1 MTLIIKK
8 KMEDK
13 ENKKNYQINEVVFN
27 SIDKLTGSSKE
38 ISETSVNLMSQLTNL
53 FESIE
58 DETCEE
64 ILSDVGKI
72 NDFISYVINISKNEL
87 QEIKTKSKLAIE
99 KADKRKDKI
108 LSLKEEIESLQE
120 EIGNVEEEKQQLIL
134 KVDTM
139 STELV
144 DIYQENQRNETRAEL
159 ESISKKNEKIIK
171 DKYIQQLDDMQKDMD
186 LLKKKN
192 ESYEEGMVKIR
203 RKSIVLEQHNKK
215 LQDELGSK
223 SFQFLMK
230 IQQENELQNKIKSL
244 TEQNEDL
251 YKKIKSYQSQIDN
264 WKEKYKALEAKRSQE
279 SQKKKMINIKRFDE
293 SAKKKL
299 SRKKDKKV
307 DIRRHNQIEEK
318 NDSDI
323 DYMRYNTYSNLNDLL
338 GSEKELEED
347 SLKEEKKEE
356 KFKKVN
362 YQNIKTLRKKND
374 KLTTNKEEINS
385 YREVSF
391 DLDYFFETK
400 INIYENF
407 FF

>member
-13 ENKKNYQINEVVFN
+13 ENEKNYQINEVVFN

-53 FESIE
+53 LESIE

-72 NDFISYVINISKNEL
+72 NDFISYVVNISKNEL

-99 KADKRKDKI
+99 KADKRRDKI

-203 RKSIVLEQHNKK
+203 RKSVVLEQHNKK
-215 LQDELGSK
+215 LKDELGSK
-223 SFQFLMK
+223 NFQFLMK

-374 KLTTNKEEINS
+374 KLTINKEKINS

>member
-1 MTLIIKK
+1 
-8 KMEDK
+8 MEDE

-72 NDFISYVINISKNEL
+72 NDFISYVVNISKNEL

-264 WKEKYKALEAKRSQE
+264 WKEKYKALEAKHSQE

-374 KLTTNKEEINS
+374 KLTIKKEKINS

>member
-1 MTLIIKK
+1 
-8 KMEDK
+8 MEDK

-72 NDFISYVINISKNEL
+72 NDFISYVVNISKNEL

-374 KLTTNKEEINS
+374 KLTTNKEKINS

>member
-1 MTLIIKK
+1 
-8 KMEDK
+8 MEDE

-72 NDFISYVINISKNEL
+72 NDFISYVVNISKNEL

-120 EIGNVEEEKQQLIL
+120 EIRNVEEEKQQLIL

-374 KLTTNKEEINS
+374 KLTINKVKINS

>member
-1 MTLIIKK
+1 M
-8 KMEDK
+8 
-13 ENKKNYQINEVVFN
+13 
-27 SIDKLTGSSKE
+27 
-38 ISETSVNLMSQLTNL
+38 
-53 FESIE
+53 
-58 DETCEE
+58 
-64 ILSDVGKI
+64 
-72 NDFISYVINISKNEL
+72 
-87 QEIKTKSKLAIE
+87 
-99 KADKRKDKI
+99 
-108 LSLKEEIESLQE
+108 QE
-120 EIGNVEEEKQQLIL
+120 EIRNVEEEKQQLIS

-374 KLTTNKEEINS
+374 KLTINKVKINS

>member
-1 MTLIIKK
+1 
-8 KMEDK
+8 MEDE

-72 NDFISYVINISKNEL
+72 NDFISYVVNISKNEL

-374 KLTTNKEEINS
+374 KLTINKEKINS

>member
-1 MTLIIKK
+1 
-8 KMEDK
+8 MEDK
-13 ENKKNYQINEVVFN
+13 ENEKNYQINEVVFN

-72 NDFISYVINISKNEL
+72 NDFISYVVNISKNEL

-374 KLTTNKEEINS
+374 KLTTNKEKINS